1 MKKLIF
7 ILISLWVAGS
17 LFQSCDNTKTYAEML
32 EEERDAVKKFIKDSA
47 IHVISLEEFE
57 KDTITASKEAG
68 DDFDEFVAFSNGVYL
83 QIINRGDKETKAHFV
98 NGDEI
103 CARYLEKNVATRE
116 TACFNIFQ
124 PDWQD
129 AGRVY
134 TQPAVFRYV
143 NNGIS
148 SAYGIFTEM
157 DYLWSSYYQSTAVPA
172 GWLLSL
178 PYLWNGA
185 RIRLIIPSKMGH
197 SSAQQ
202 HVTPYYYYIQS
213 FSKAQS

>member
-83 QIINRGDKETKAHFV
+83 QIINRGDKTTKERFRD
-98 NGDEI
+98 GEEI

-124 PDWQD
+124 PDWAD
-129 AGRVY
+129 ANQTY

-143 NNGIS
+143 DNGVS

-157 DYLWSSYYQSTAVPA
+157 DYMWSKYYGSSAVPA

-178 PYLWNGA
+178 PYLWDNA

-197 SSAQQ
+197 SSAQRY
-202 HVTPYYYYIQS
+202 VTSYYYYIQG
-213 FSKAQS
+213 FSKAES